1 MKPLKEVNLMITKRL
16 ISNVKKEHKSNIK
29 DMLWGILWF
38 GWVVAPIVYGILQK
52 KKAGYHD
59 DKSL

>member
-1 MKPLKEVNLMITKRL
+1 MITKRL

-29 DMLWGILWF
+29 DMLWGMLWF